1 MSLADKIH
9 TGQVPADL
17 LPVRPPTAQD
27 AATGFGLR
35 TRLVASD
42 ALALGLAWSIAVL
55 TTVTDRRYYLTAVV
69 VAALVVLGIWVLHV
83 HELYLSRISA
93 VRALEISR
101 IGRSAVLL
109 GLLGLA
115 ISRVLKVTLTK
126 TELVTGTSCT
136 LVLLLVSRSAY
147 RAWLGAA
154 RRSGRYLR
162 DVVLVGANAEG
173 AALLDL
179 VNCHPDAGYRVV
191 GVVGE
196 RDQAVANGMGNLW
209 CGLPRDTVQVLRN
222 QQADSVLIT
231 VGSLS
236 PVQLND
242 MVRQLQAHRAH
253 IQLSNGVRGIDY
265 RRLRAAPIAHEPM
278 FYLESP
284 VLSRRQFLAK
294 RALDIFVSG
303 FGLLITAPLFA
314 AIAIAIKLTDRGP
327 IFFKQ
332 IRVGQDGRTFK
343 VYKFRTMVVDAEARL
358 AALKETNERH
368 GPLFK
373 MDRDPRV
380 TRIGHILRDSSL
392 DEMPQMIN
400 VLRGEMSLVGPRPAL
415 PAEVALFDDE
425 LLNRTKVPPGITG
438 LWQVEARDNPAF
450 SAYRRLDL
458 FYVDN
463 WSVGLD
469 LVILLATGEQV
480 IARLVTTVLRR
491 RRTAA
496 PRERPVSV

>member
-1 MSLADKIH
+1 MSLADRIH
-9 TGQVPADL
+9 SASEDAGLRAVRQ
-17 LPVRPPTAQD
+17 PVAED
-27 AATGFGLR
+27 DSHGFGLR
-35 TRLVASD
+35 ARLVACDSF
-42 ALALGLAWSIAVL
+42 ALIAAWTVAVL
-55 TTVTDRRYYLTAVV
+55 IATSTSRHWYAAAAVIGGLT
-69 VAALVVLGIWVLHV
+69 LVGLWVLHV

-101 IGRSAVLL
+101 IGRSSVLI
-109 GLLGLA
+109 GLIGLA
-115 ISRVLKVTLTK
+115 LARVLKVTLTK
-126 TELVTGTSCT
+126 SELVVGTAVT
-136 LVLLLVSRSAY
+136 LVFLLVERSAY
-147 RAWLGAA
+147 RAWLDAA

-162 DVVLVGANAEG
+162 DVVLIGANAEG
-173 AALLDL
+173 AALLEL

-196 RDQAVANGMGNLW
+196 RDQAVANGLGNLW
-209 CGLPRDTVQVLRN
+209 CGLPRDAVQVLEN
-222 QQADSVLIT
+222 QQADSVLIS
-231 VGSLS
+231 VGALS
-236 PVQLND
+236 PVQLNET
-242 MVRQLQAHRAH
+242 VRQLQAVRAH

-284 VLSRRQFLAK
+284 VLNRRQIAVK
-294 RALDIFVSG
+294 RLLDFFVSG
-303 FGLLITAPLFA
+303 FGLLLSAPVFGV
-314 AIAIAIKLTDRGP
+314 IALAIKLTDHGP

-332 IRVGQDGRTFK
+332 VRVGQDGRTFK
-343 VYKFRTMVVDAEARL
+343 VYKFRTMVVDAEAKL
-358 AALKETNERH
+358 AALRETNERH

-380 TRIGHILRDSSL
+380 TRIGHFLRDSSL
-392 DEMPQMIN
+392 DELPQLIN
-400 VLRGEMSLVGPRPAL
+400 VLRGEKSLVGPRPAL

-469 LVILLATGEQV
+469 LVIMLATLEQV
-480 IARLVTTVLRR
+480 IARLVFTMLRR
-491 RRTAA
+491 RKA
-496 PRERPVSV
+496 